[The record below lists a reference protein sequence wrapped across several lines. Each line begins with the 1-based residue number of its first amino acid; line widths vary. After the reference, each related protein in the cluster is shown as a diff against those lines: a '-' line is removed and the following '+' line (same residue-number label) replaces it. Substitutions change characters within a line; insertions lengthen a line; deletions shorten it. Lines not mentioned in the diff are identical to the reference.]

1 MLALNSNFGWF
12 NPVKSPCLD
21 GSGSIFIHSY
31 RWKPMMPWGPMSI
44 SSRKNK
50 KDTEEEVPST
60 STAPPAKKPRGSSA
74 VDVHLENL
82 SKLKTEEEK
91 ETWDTWGDG
100 GGMRWVRIW
109 DDVGYYNLFWPW
121 DVDVLRHIEAL
132 VFIHEL
138 HMDLEICMGYMSVD
152 GWKHVRRPWM

>member
-1 MLALNSNFGWF
+1 
-12 NPVKSPCLD
+12 
-21 GSGSIFIHSY
+21 
-31 RWKPMMPWGPMSI
+31 MSI

-100 GGMRWVRIW
+100 DGMKWVRIW
-109 DDVGYYNLFWPW
+109 DDVGYFYLF
-121 DVDVLRHIEAL
+121 
-132 VFIHEL
+132 
-138 HMDLEICMGYMSVD
+138 
-152 GWKHVRRPWM
+152 